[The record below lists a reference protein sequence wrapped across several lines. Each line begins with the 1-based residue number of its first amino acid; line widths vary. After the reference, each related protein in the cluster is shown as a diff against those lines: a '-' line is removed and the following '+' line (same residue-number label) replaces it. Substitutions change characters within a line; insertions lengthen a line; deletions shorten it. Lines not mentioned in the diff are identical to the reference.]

1 MTDVV
6 LFSSFYFNALF
17 GSENLAELGSRIKSL
32 KVVLLKDLLVSKVFL
47 KEEPQQGKFSLAG
60 KSGSLEAYE
69 NDYKFIL

>member
-6 LFSSFYFNALF
+6 LFSSSYFNALF